1 MFRNHKPQLD
11 RIEIQLTAIQTHL
24 HELLARPVNDPEKI
38 IASASLCFKQGVEA
52 AKVKSMQAQ
61 PVYLNPEA
69 RADYRQAAEARGLTE
84 AQKVLSDPNNAKF
97 LSGDDLIRED

>member
-11 RIEIQLTAIQTHL
+11 RIELQLRAIQTHL

-38 IASASLCFKQGVEA
+38 IASAAKCFKQGNEA
-52 AKVKSMQAQ
+52 SKVASMQSQ

-69 RADYRQAAEARGLTE
+69 RADYRHAAEARGLTE
-84 AQKVLSDPNNAKF
+84 AQKVLKDPNNAAF
-97 LSGDDLIRED
+97 LSGDDLTRDD